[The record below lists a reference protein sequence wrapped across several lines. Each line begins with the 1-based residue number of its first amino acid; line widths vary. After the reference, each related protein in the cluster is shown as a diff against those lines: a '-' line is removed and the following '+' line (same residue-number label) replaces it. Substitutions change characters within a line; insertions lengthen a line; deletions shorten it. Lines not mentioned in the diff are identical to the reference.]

1 MSAGKTMNEMKAWQ
15 EIFDKERAQQR
26 KWIQD
31 AFEEY
36 EKSGQKLQPRYKFDG
51 RGSTMWIGL
60 NADPCKAKYLAKLD
74 PGLGDRP
81 DPTEPQPPPKSSA
94 TRFLEQ
100 VKSES
105 ETLSSAVGHVSHA
118 GLLQRFGLSPSPY
131 CQFSSKKVPRPEL
144 LVQDTADAVGE
155 ELLVYGVSGEG
166 EGRKGYLDFR
176 KLATTPQQGS
186 SRSNLCF
193 TFMVCSFATT
203 TTTTNVFDKFCDG
216 EVSKE
221 VGCCNEG
228 LKPLPEEASVSLR
241 GSAMLDMIQ
250 TEEGRAQLNQQQKP
264 LVELLNRKVL
274 SVPLLWERMIFSGA
288 EAWSWLD
295 DSQQGFCRAVV
306 HY

>member
-1 MSAGKTMNEMKAWQ
+1 SLLLVTASQMSAGKTMNEMKAWQ

-100 VKSES
+100 
-105 ETLSSAVGHVSHA
+105 
-118 GLLQRFGLSPSPY
+118 RFGLSPSPY

-176 KLATTPQQGS
+176 KLATTPQQ
-186 SRSNLCF
+186 
-193 TFMVCSFATT
+193 
-203 TTTTNVFDKFCDG
+203 
-216 EVSKE
+216 
-221 VGCCNEG
+221 VGD
-228 LKPLPEEASVSLR
+228 A
-241 GSAMLDMIQ
+241 
-250 TEEGRAQLNQQQKP
+250 
-264 LVELLNRKVL
+264 
-274 SVPLLWERMIFSGA
+274 F
-288 EAWSWLD
+288 
-295 DSQQGFCRAVV
+295 
-306 HY
+306 